1 MTTRTNLP
9 ATQDDAPATP
19 VEAQPPLPVERPLGV
34 ALLPL
39 ALATFVIVAFVMAA
53 WTFLATAA

>member
-1 MTTRTNLP
+1 MTTNLP

-19 VEAQPPLPVERPLGV
+19 VPTQPPLPVDRPLGV

-39 ALATFVIVAFVMAA
+39 ALASFVIVAFVIAA
-53 WTFLATAA
+53 WTFVATAL

>member
-9 ATQDDAPATP
+9 ATQDEAPAGTP
-19 VEAQPPLPVERPLGV
+19 PPLPAERPLGV

-39 ALATFVIVAFVMAA
+39 ALASFVILAFVMAA

>member
-1 MTTRTNLP
+1 MTTNLP
-9 ATQDDAPATP
+9 ATQDDATSTHA
-19 VEAQPPLPVERPLGV
+19 EAQPPIAVERPLGV

-53 WTFLATAA
+53 WTFVATAL

>member
-1 MTTRTNLP
+1 MTTNVP
-9 ATQDDAPATP
+9 ATQDDAPAP
-19 VEAQPPLPVERPLGV
+19 AEAQPPLAVDRPVGV

-39 ALATFVIVAFVMAA
+39 ALVAFTILAFVMAA